1 MPRLWERPAKC
12 PVLLQSPAAHTFTQV
27 PMSDLKNLRR
37 DKKKLTHIIKRSL
50 NEKHSPTDEQLN
62 EFLTDTL
69 NKKSDLEVIFEA
81 NASGKATVADDKVRN
96 LYKAF
101 RTRSA
106 AAAKKQQDDKGKWG
120 DGKTSKKSSTQFA
133 SRSLPQGGT
142 VSGWG
147 KRLEESWAE
156 KEPGNDNRMAF
167 QSSGKPAPRLSLD
180 QSTKE
185 GQGWHMARAADF
197 SDLMHRFFL
206 TTQPVA
212 LIFPATSPTAGK
224 EIEAAI
230 ARHATACG
238 VAKKPAIKKDDLIL
252 KCSKT
257 MKCDKDKSPVVI
269 VNMNPDKLILPPHC
283 VEFSGMAE
291 ETRPSRVPNLCI
303 SRPPETEIAVC
314 VIRPMCSELGLD
326 NWWQQLSA
334 APQKKLKAQLTNCI
348 AKNKWQP
355 EEPWLIKSKFLKWR
369 GDDIEEGRIKAV
381 FKVPN
386 ERVAEVLAL
395 SGREGLTIDKNRRKT
410 EVDDDKGEDEFAK
423 VKLPVDSGL
432 QDILSRV
439 EALPMELRK
448 LTRGLIPTYKGYA
461 LRVERNAE
469 AQITAALNPKEA
481 AILGPALGLHATS
494 QWVVKGVPHYATKS
508 QIIFTLAQAIQ
519 GSWPGWTVRPTK
531 TMAVTKS
538 GTTTWRVEAA
548 NAPPLK
554 AITLNNRLITIEA
567 YCEKPAAA
575 TKNTPFRIVPKA
587 EQHEISPGDIYDREY
602 LEEDADSDE
611 EDETKPMEV
620 DMARKQLDEQQPSQQ
635 QANAAAQSSG
645 SNQAPKADKDAAL
658 VAMMTTQA
666 ALIESLHATI
676 RELQAEVAKLRQ
688 EKADS
693 DI

>member
-1 MPRLWERPAKC
+1 M
-12 PVLLQSPAAHTFTQV
+12 
-27 PMSDLKNLRR
+27 
-37 DKKKLTHIIKRSL
+37 
-50 NEKHSPTDEQLN
+50 
-62 EFLTDTL
+62 TDTL
-69 NKKSDLEVIFEA
+69 NTKNDLELIFEA
-81 NASGKATVADDKVRN
+81 NAAGKATVADDKVRN
-96 LYKAF
+96 LYEAF

-106 AAAKKQQDDKGKWG
+106 ATAKKQQNEKGKWG
-120 DGKTSKKSSTQFA
+120 EGKMSQKSSTQHA

-147 KRLEESWAE
+147 KRLEESWAD
-156 KEPGNDNRMAF
+156 KGSGNDNRMAF

-180 QSTKE
+180 QCAKE
-185 GQGWHMARAADF
+185 GQGWHMAKAADF
-197 SDLMHRFFL
+197 CDFMHRFFL
-206 TTQPVA
+206 TSQPVA
-212 LIFPATSPTAGK
+212 FIFPATSPTAGK

-238 VAKKPAIKKDDLIL
+238 VTKKPAIKKDDLIL
-252 KCSKT
+252 KCGKT

-269 VNMNPDKLILPPHC
+269 VNMNPDRLILPPHC
-283 VEFSGMAE
+283 VEFCGMAE

-303 SRPPETEIAVC
+303 NRLPVTEIAVC
-314 VIRPMCSELGLD
+314 VIRPMCNELGLE

-348 AKNKWQP
+348 AKSKWQP

-381 FKVPN
+381 FKIPN
-386 ERVAEVLAL
+386 ERVAEVMAL

-410 EVDDDKGEDEFAK
+410 EEDDEKNEDEYAK
-423 VKLPVDSGL
+423 VKLPVDSTL
-432 QDILSRV
+432 QDLLSRV
-439 EALPMELRK
+439 EALPAELRK
-448 LTRGLIPTYKGYA
+448 MTRGLIPTYKGYA
-461 LRVERNAE
+461 LRVERHAE

-481 AILGPALGLHATS
+481 VILGPALGPHATS
-494 QWVVKGVPHYATKS
+494 QWVVKAVPNYATKS

-538 GTTTWRVEAA
+538 GTTTWKVEAA
-548 NAPPLK
+548 AAPPLK

-567 YCEKPAAA
+567 YCEKPTSAI
-575 TKNTPFRIVPKA
+575 KNTPFRIIPKA

-602 LEEDADSDE
+602 FEDEADDEE
-611 EDETKPMEV
+611 EDEAKPMDV
-620 DMARKQLDEQQPSQQ
+620 DTAKKQPSEQQASQQ
-635 QANAAAQSSG
+635 QMSAASLPPSSD
-645 SNQAPKADKDAAL
+645 QPPKGETD
-658 VAMMTTQA
+658 
-666 ALIESLHATI
+666 ALIESLHVTI
-676 RELQAEVAKLRQ
+676 RDLQAEVAKLRQ